1 MPGLQHSFVDGIR
14 FDTDVAHRVQGRRG
28 SRYSTLPLQLPGR
41 FVTTGSGD
49 EGLLSAVQC
58 TALVCQK
65 PFRQVLQ
72 WFVAQGLTNVGKLS
86 RVSCPEGDGTYVQ
99 FEAIRTNPVRTAA
112 ELALQS
118 IWEGDVCMVQLAS
131 RHGSQ
136 WATMVG
142 VEWTAGGA
150 VSGQARALLLLD
162 PQAMEPWA
170 CGYNARLELWHEPK
184 RATGVGA
191 NVHATAKL
199 RHLSG
204 EVWPVRMQQLIRVGL
219 LPP

>member
-1 MPGLQHSFVDGIR
+1 MAGIQHSFVRGIR
-14 FDTDVAHRVQGRRG
+14 FDTDVEYRVRSRSG
-28 SRYSTLPLQLPGR
+28 SRYCMLPLKLPVR
-41 FVTTGSGD
+41 LALAGSADGS
-49 EGLLSAVQC
+49 LLSAIQC

-65 PFRQVLQ
+65 PFSQVLR
-72 WFVAQGLTNVGKLS
+72 WYFAQGLTELDSLS
-86 RVSCPEGDGTYVQ
+86 ATENLQFDGHDVQ
-99 FEAIRTNPVRTAA
+99 FEAIRSSQVKTAA

-118 IWEGDVCMVQLAS
+118 IWEGDICMVQLAS
-131 RHGSQ
+131 RHGSR
-136 WATMVG
+136 WATVVG
-142 VEWTAGGA
+142 VEWTARGA

-191 NVHATAKL
+191 DAQATAKL

-204 EVWPVRMQQLIRVGL
+204 EICPVRIQQLIRVGL
-219 LPP
+219 SPP